1 MNPNIFPEGPLLAL
15 ITSRPLDWI
24 TDYSSV
30 SIGIIGLFCT
40 IFQFDIPAQCN
51 VITEISACMRS
62 DDVCL

>member
-24 TDYSSV
+24 TDYSSA
-30 SIGIIGLFCT
+30 SIVLYCT